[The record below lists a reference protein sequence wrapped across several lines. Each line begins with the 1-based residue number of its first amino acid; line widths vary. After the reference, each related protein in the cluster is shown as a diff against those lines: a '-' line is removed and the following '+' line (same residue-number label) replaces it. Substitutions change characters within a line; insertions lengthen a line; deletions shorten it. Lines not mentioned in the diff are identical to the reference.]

1 VLQIVPKVK
10 INISL
15 HFSYLMTSNGRT
27 TWPLVDCC
35 TSNRRGQVDL
45 QFDIQQSTNGAL
57 QSFHTAHSGTYWHI
71 MPNSGTI
78 RFLTGTPKKP
88 TQPPKEGK
96 KQTTTINGV
105 IWHYCQKC
113 FGGKGAWN
121 KTHTTAEH
129 VKGAGKG
136 YKNVKD
142 DNPPTPGQ
150 PSASTGTTESAVAHL
165 ASAEPEPVH
174 IDNTNGLFFV

>member
-1 VLQIVPKVK
+1 VPKVK

-78 RFLTGTPKKP
+78 RFLTGTHEKVEGISEKKFLFIM
-88 TQPPKEGK
+88 TRS
-96 KQTTTINGV
+96 QTL
-105 IWHYCQKC
+105 
-113 FGGKGAWN
+113 
-121 KTHTTAEH
+121 E
-129 VKGAGKG
+129 
-136 YKNVKD
+136 
-142 DNPPTPGQ
+142 
-150 PSASTGTTESAVAHL
+150 
-165 ASAEPEPVH
+165 
-174 IDNTNGLFFV
+174 NGLITSRYIRLRLLKILSQFVAGVCGLSPAVKLPSIQKSFGELLQKVCHVEII

>member
-1 VLQIVPKVK
+1 VPKVK

-78 RFLTGTPKKP
+78 RFLTGSERREERRRLAGTSVLQPLYYGPRADTPHASLQQDYKSSTSRHSREAHWCGRTKSHEES
-88 TQPPKEGK
+88 KRRDI
-96 KQTTTINGV
+96 TTCVSSFLCRFSI
-105 IWHYCQKC
+105 
-113 FGGKGAWN
+113 
-121 KTHTTAEH
+121 
-129 VKGAGKG
+129 
-136 YKNVKD
+136 
-142 DNPPTPGQ
+142 
-150 PSASTGTTESAVAHL
+150 
-165 ASAEPEPVH
+165 PEDG
-174 IDNTNGLFFV
+174 IY